1 MSQENVEIVRGV
13 YEAVARGDT
22 RAVLAAYDPE
32 VEWEFSGSPFRNM
45 CKQVVYRGHDD
56 IRSFIRERYE
66 EAWENIEDHLDEL
79 IDAGE
84 QVISVITT
92 QGRGLASGAEVA
104 QTHAGVWTIR
114 EGKIVRVAW
123 VGSRD
128 EALEAT
134 GLRD

>member
-1 MSQENVEIVRGV
+1 MSEENVEIVRRV

-22 RAVLAAYDPE
+22 AAVLAAYDPE
-32 VEWEFSGSPFRNM
+32 VEWEFSGSPVRNM
-45 CKQVVYRGHDD
+45 LKQVVYRGHDG

-66 EAWENIEDHLDEL
+66 EAWETSEDHLDEL

-92 QGRGLASGAEVA
+92 QGRGLASGAEVGL
-104 QTHAGVWTIR
+104 THAGVWTIR

-128 EALEAT
+128 EALEAA
-134 GLRD
+134 GMSE